1 MGLGSLDLQKHVQLQ
16 HPKNLD
22 QAVNLASE
30 YTAICNINSN
40 KVMKPSLLESD
51 ETDKITAVTSLKPL
65 DSNSSVDYE
74 KSMTQIFQKVLD
86 ESLEKVLDK
95 RECTSGKDK
104 SSSYRGNSTKRE
116 RSPSPNVDNTG
127 RGYGKHV
134 TFNEDTIPKRYSPKK
149 IICTYCKKCYHT
161 ENFCRKKRADEE
173 KRQQQQDTSKHSLNE
188 GGLTQ
193 NL

>member
-22 QAVNLASE
+22 QAVKAALE

-51 ETDKITAVTSLKPL
+51 ETDKISAVASLKPL
-65 DSNSSVDYE
+65 HSNASEDYE
-74 KSMTQIFQKVLD
+74 KSMTQIFQNVLD

-95 RECTSGKDK
+95 RECTSGIDK
-104 SSSYRGNSTKRE
+104 SSSYHGNSAKRE
-116 RSPSPNVDNTG
+116 RFPSPNVDNTG
-127 RGYGKHV
+127 RGYGKRV

-149 IICTYCKKCYHT
+149 IICTYCKKFNHP

-173 KRQQQQDTSKHSLNE
+173 KRRQQTDKHSLNE
-188 GGLTQ
+188 GGLAQ
-193 NL
+193 NS